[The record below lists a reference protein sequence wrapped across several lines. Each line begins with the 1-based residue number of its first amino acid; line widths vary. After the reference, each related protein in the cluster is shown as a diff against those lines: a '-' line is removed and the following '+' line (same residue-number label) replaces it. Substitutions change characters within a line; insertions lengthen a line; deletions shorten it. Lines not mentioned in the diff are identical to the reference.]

1 MMTAEKANIEF
12 NYPKEL
18 PICTF
23 REEIL
28 GALKKNNVIIVCGET
43 GSGKTTQLPKM
54 AMELN
59 LGSNGRKI
67 ACTQPRRVA
76 ATTVAERVAK
86 ELKTEIGNIVGY
98 QHRFDKKL
106 SDDTRIKFMTDG
118 VLLTETLFD
127 PLLRTYDT
135 IIIDEAHERTLN
147 IDFLLGIVKRITE
160 KRRDLKVIISSA
172 TLDTERFAKF
182 FSNAPAVIVP
192 GRLYPVEVIYQPCD
206 DEDNRDLPR
215 DVARAARNLPSDD
228 DILVFLP
235 GERDIR
241 ETADALKRD
250 VFLGKSEIIPLYASL
265 PPGELKRAFITLPKR
280 RIVLATNVAETS
292 LTIPGIK
299 AVIDSGLARI
309 SRYIHRT
316 RVQRLQIEPI
326 SRASARQRAGRCGRI
341 APGKCVRLYSEE
353 DFNTREEFTPPEI
366 LRSSLAGVIL
376 TMLELKL
383 GAIDTF
389 PFIDPPKPTMIREG
403 LRELLELG
411 AIYRDE
417 RSDEVRLSKIGR
429 RLARIPLEPR
439 LARMLIAASDLA
451 TLPSVLPVVAAMS
464 CDNPKKRPLDE
475 QEKADREHAKWRVQ
489 GSDFLGTLELWKWW
503 DNKATTLSAT
513 QLRKLATSS
522 YLSYPKMRE
531 WRELVSRLNSLA
543 AKLKLDTVND
553 NGGVDQFHRA
563 LLPSLLGKIGKFD
576 PETNEFK
583 GAHGIRF
590 QIHPASVLA
599 KNFKPKKPNYDNR
612 RDKPKIQVKNAP
624 SEWIMAGEL
633 VDTSRLFAREVAKI
647 DPSWIE
653 PAAGEMV
660 RRSYYAPEWDLK
672 NGFVRAK
679 ERVTL
684 YGLVI
689 VDGRR
694 RDFSRIDPIL
704 SRKLFILHALVLG
717 EIQNPPS
724 VVWDNIA
731 LLKELEKLSEQ
742 RRNRELFD
750 TEKIA
755 AHFDR
760 VIPDYIVSTHEL
772 KRWLHGASQRELKLF
787 RLNRDEWLGNIKS
800 DDGDYPETISIGGAR
815 LKLEYHHTPD
825 DPERDGI
832 TCTAMKS
839 DAAALTLWRSDWLV
853 PGALGEKVATILNS
867 LPSTLR
873 RSLPGINETLS
884 LILPMLKP
892 ADEPLKDAIRRV
904 IYTRLGVRIP
914 VEIMDGIKIP
924 DHLIVRFRIR
934 DNETKKII
942 ASSRNLR
949 EALEKAG
956 VGKNAGSINNATKK
970 YTSWD
975 FGEITNSQNAAD
987 SGWGVKLFKALF
999 DEGDGV
1005 TIRLFKTEATANS
1018 EHTKGVARLLQ
1029 LELSKFAKRTFS
1041 SKSLSFQGALYY
1053 KSLNYDAAKL
1063 SDDIFM
1069 KAIRIAAV
1077 DDLPKIL
1084 NAESF
1089 SERVKTKRGAVN
1101 EAYASLAKLVTQIFE
1116 EAGRVTSLADAAD
1129 LPEDITLD
1137 INTQL
1142 AWLIYRGFVATIPY
1156 DKLKLYPRYFKALE
1170 KRIERARVDKTRDR
1184 SKIARFEPYWK
1195 QYRDLITNK
1204 DAKIANRAKLAEYR
1218 WLLEEYRIS
1227 LFAQEIKTIER
1238 VSPDILSRLW
1248 VEATTL
1254 NLK

>member
-1 MMTAEKANIEF
+1 MTSETTKALEL
-12 NYPKEL
+12 NYPAEL
-18 PICTF
+18 PICAF

-28 GALKKNNVIIVCGET
+28 DTLKKSNVIIVCGET

-54 AMELN
+54 AMELG
-59 LGSNGRKI
+59 LGADGRKI

-86 ELKTEIGNIVGY
+86 ELETEIGGIIGY

-106 SDDTRIKFMTDG
+106 SDDTRVKFMTDG
-118 VLLTETLFD
+118 VLLTETLYD
-127 PLLRTYDT
+127 PLLRAYDT

-147 IDFLLGIVKRITE
+147 IDFLLGIVKRISE
-160 KRRDLKVIISSA
+160 KRRDLKIIISSA
-172 TLDTERFAKF
+172 TLDTERFSKF
-182 FSNAPAVIVP
+182 FSSAPTVIVP
-192 GRLYPVEVIYQPCD
+192 GRLYPVEIVYQPCD

-215 DVARAARNLPSDD
+215 DVARAARNLPADD

-265 PPGELKRAFITLPKR
+265 PPGELKRAFITLDRR

-341 APGKCVRLYSEE
+341 APGTCVRLYSEE
-353 DFNTREEFTPPEI
+353 DFNAREEFTPPEI

-376 TMLELKL
+376 TMLELRL
-383 GAIDTF
+383 GAIDSF
-389 PFIDPPKPTMIREG
+389 PFIDPPRPTMIREG

-411 AIYRDE
+411 AICRDE
-417 RSDEVRLSKIGR
+417 RSDEVRLSRTGR

-439 LARMLIAASDLA
+439 LAKMLIAASDLA

-475 QEKADREHAKWRVQ
+475 QDKADREHAKWRVQ
-489 GSDFLGTLELWKWW
+489 DSDFLGTLELWKWW
-503 DNKATTLSAT
+503 DQKSSSSSAT

-531 WRELVSRLNSLA
+531 WRELVSRLQSLA

-576 PETNEFK
+576 PETSEFK

-590 QIHPASVLA
+590 QIHPSSVLA
-599 KNFKPKKPNYDNR
+599 KQFKPKKPNFDNR
-612 RDKPKIQVKNAP
+612 RDRPKTPAKETP

-633 VDTSRLFAREVAKI
+633 VDTSRLFARDVAKI

-660 RRSYYAPEWDLK
+660 RRSYYAPEWDAK
-672 NGFVRAK
+672 SGFVRAK

-684 YGLVI
+684 YGLAI

-694 RDFSRIDPIL
+694 RDFSRIDPVL

-724 VVWDNIA
+724 IVRYNIK
-731 LLKELEKLSEQ
+731 LLTELEKISEQ
-742 RRNRELFD
+742 RRNRDLFD

-755 AHFDR
+755 AHFDKI
-760 VIPDYIVSTHEL
+760 IPEGIASVHEL
-772 KRWLHGASQRELKLF
+772 KKWLHGARPGELESF
-787 RLNRDEWLGNIKS
+787 RLDRDEWLGKIRS
-800 DDGDYPETISIGGAR
+800 ADGDYPETISIGGAK
-815 LKLEYHHTPD
+815 LKLQYRHTPD

-839 DAAALTLWRSDWLV
+839 DAAALTLWRADWLV

-867 LPSTLR
+867 LPGSLR
-873 RSLPGINETLS
+873 RALPGINETLS

-904 IYTRLGVRIP
+904 VYARLGVRIP
-914 VEIMDGIKIP
+914 VEIMDGVKIP
-924 DHLIVRFRIR
+924 DHLVVRFRIR
-934 DNETKKII
+934 DDETKRIL

-956 VGKNAGSINNATKK
+956 IGQSSSQSGGSARK
-970 YTSWD
+970 YTAWD
-975 FGEITNSQNAAD
+975 FGEIKATDKGNEGD
-987 SGWGVKLFKALF
+987 WGVRLFKALF

-1005 TIRLFKTEATANS
+1005 TIRLFKTEAAARN
-1018 EHTKGVARLLQ
+1018 EHAKGVARLLA
-1029 LELSKFAKRTFS
+1029 LEMSKFARRSFS
-1041 SKSLSFQGALYY
+1041 SKSLSFQGALYF
-1053 KSLNYDAAKL
+1053 KSLNYDPARL

-1069 KAIRIAAV
+1069 KAVRTAAV
-1077 DDLPKIL
+1077 DSLPQVL
-1084 NAESF
+1084 DAGTF
-1089 SERVKTKRGAVN
+1089 AERVKTRRAAVN
-1101 EAYASLAKLVTQIFE
+1101 EAYANLAKLASQIFE
-1116 EAGRVTSLADAAD
+1116 EAGRVTSLAEAAD
-1129 LPEDITLD
+1129 LPDDIALD

-1142 AWLIYRGFVATIPY
+1142 AWLAYRGFIATVPHER
-1156 DKLKLYPRYFKALE
+1156 LKLYPRYFKALE
-1170 KRIERARVDKTRDR
+1170 KRIERAKVDKTRDR
-1184 SKIARFEPYWK
+1184 SKMARFEPYWT
-1195 QYRDLITNK
+1195 QYRNLITDKN
-1204 DAKIANRAKLAEYR
+1204 ARIADRAALSEYR

-1227 LFAQEIKTIER
+1227 LFAQEIKTVDR

-1248 VEATTL
+1248 LEITSG
-1254 NLK
+1254 N

>member
-1 MMTAEKANIEF
+1 MMTADKANIEF

-86 ELKTEIGNIVGY
+86 ELKTEIGDIVGY

-127 PLLRTYDT
+127 PLLRAYDT

-265 PPGELKRAFITLPKR
+265 PPGELKRAFVTLPKR

-503 DNKATTLSAT
+503 DNKAATLSAT

-543 AKLKLDTVND
+543 AKLKLNTVND

-590 QIHPASVLA
+590 QIHPSSVLA
-599 KNFKPKKPNYDNR
+599 KTFKPKKPNYDNR
-612 RDKPKIQVKNAP
+612 RDKPKIQVKNTP

-672 NGFVRAK
+672 SGFVRAK

-724 VVWDNIA
+724 IVWDNIA

-800 DDGDYPETISIGGAR
+800 DDGDYPETISIGGAK
-815 LKLEYHHTPD
+815 LKLEYRHTPD

-970 YTSWD
+970 YTAWD
-975 FGEITNSQNAAD
+975 FGEITDSQNAPNSD
-987 SGWGVKLFKALF
+987 WGVKLFKALF

-1018 EHTKGVARLLQ
+1018 EHSKGVARLLQ

-1077 DDLPKIL
+1077 DELPRIL
-1084 NAESF
+1084 NANSF

-1101 EAYASLAKLVTQIFE
+1101 EAYASLAKLISQIFE
-1116 EAGRVTSLADAAD
+1116 ELGRITSLADAAD

-1142 AWLIYRGFVATIPY
+1142 AWLVYRGFVATIPY
-1156 DKLKLYPRYFKALE
+1156 NKLKLYPRYFKALE

-1204 DAKIANRAKLAEYR
+1204 DAKIANRGKLAEYR

-1227 LFAQEIKTIER
+1227 LFAQEIKTVER

-1248 VEATTL
+1248 VEATIF
-1254 NLK
+1254 

>member
-1 MMTAEKANIEF
+1 MTGDKANIEF

-86 ELKTEIGNIVGY
+86 ELKTEIGDIVGY

-127 PLLRTYDT
+127 PLLRAYDT

-160 KRRDLKVIISSA
+160 KCRDLKVIISSA

-215 DVARAARNLPSDD
+215 DVARAARNLPADD

-383 GAIDTF
+383 GAIAIDTF

-503 DNKATTLSAT
+503 DNKASTLSAT
-513 QLRKLATSS
+513 HLRKLATSS

-672 NGFVRAK
+672 SGFVRAK

-815 LKLEYHHTPD
+815 LKLEYRHTPD

-914 VEIMDGIKIP
+914 VEIMNGIKIP

-975 FGEITNSQNAAD
+975 FGEITDSQNAAD

-1018 EHTKGVARLLQ
+1018 EHSKGVARLLQ

-1089 SERVKTKRGAVN
+1089 SERVKTKRSSVN
-1101 EAYASLAKLVTQIFE
+1101 EAYTSLAKLVSQIFE

-1227 LFAQEIKTIER
+1227 LFAQEIKTVER

-1248 VEATTL
+1248 VEATIF
-1254 NLK
+1254 

>member
-1 MMTAEKANIEF
+1 MTSVNAKALEF
-12 NYPKEL
+12 SYPPEL
-18 PICTF
+18 PICAF
-23 REEIL
+23 RTEIL
-28 GALKKNNVIIVCGET
+28 DTLKKNNVIIVCGET

-54 AMELN
+54 AMELG
-59 LGSNGRKI
+59 LGADGRKI

-86 ELKTEIGNIVGY
+86 ELKTEIGGIIGY
-98 QHRFDKKL
+98 QHRFDRKL
-106 SDDTRIKFMTDG
+106 SDLTRVKFMTDG

-127 PLLRTYDT
+127 PLLSAYDT

-147 IDFLLGIVKRITE
+147 IDFLLGIVKRISE
-160 KRRDLKVIISSA
+160 KRRDLKIIISSA
-172 TLDTERFAKF
+172 TLDTERFSKF
-182 FSNAPAVIVP
+182 FSNAPTVIVP
-192 GRLYPVEVIYQPCD
+192 GRLYPVEIVYQPCD
-206 DEDNRDLPR
+206 DEDSRDLPR
-215 DVARAARNLPSDD
+215 DVARAARNLPHDD

-265 PPGELKRAFITLPKR
+265 PPGELKRAFITLDKR

-341 APGKCVRLYSEE
+341 APGTCVRLYSEE

-376 TMLELKL
+376 TMLELRL
-383 GAIDTF
+383 GAIDSF

-411 AIYRDE
+411 AICRDE
-417 RSDEVRLSKIGR
+417 RSDEVRLTKTGR

-475 QEKADREHAKWRVQ
+475 QDKADREHAKWRVQ

-503 DNKATTLSAT
+503 NDKSSSLSAT

-531 WRELVSRLNSLA
+531 WRELVTRLTSLA

-563 LLPSLLGKIGKFD
+563 LLPALLGKIGKFD

-590 QIHPASVLA
+590 QIHPSSVLA
-599 KNFKPKKPNYDNR
+599 KRFKPQKTNYGNR
-612 RDKPKIQVKNAP
+612 REKTKETAKETP

-633 VDTSRLFAREVAKI
+633 VDTSRLFARDVAKI

-653 PAAGEMV
+653 PAAGDMA
-660 RRSYYAPEWDLK
+660 RRSYYAPEWDAK
-672 NGFVRAK
+672 SGFVRAK
-679 ERVTL
+679 ERVTV

-694 RDFSRIDPIL
+694 RDFSRIDPVL

-724 VVWDNIA
+724 IVWDNID

-742 RRNRELFD
+742 RRNRDLFD

-755 AHFDR
+755 SHFDR
-760 VIPDYIVSTHEL
+760 VIPEEIVSVHEL
-772 KRWLHGASQRELKLF
+772 KKWLHGATQKELKSF
-787 RLNRDEWLGNIKS
+787 RLNRDEWLGKIKS
-800 DDGDYPETISIGGAR
+800 ADGDYPETISIGGAK
-815 LKLEYHHTPD
+815 LKLEYRHTPD

-839 DAAALTLWRSDWLV
+839 DAGALTLWRADWLV

-867 LPSTLR
+867 LPSSLR
-873 RSLPGINETLS
+873 RALPGINETLS

-892 ADEPLKDAIRRV
+892 ADEPLKDAIRHV
-904 IYTRLGVRIP
+904 VYARLGVRIP

-934 DNETKKII
+934 DNETRKII

-949 EALEKAG
+949 EALEQAG
-956 VGKNAGSINNATKK
+956 VTRGSATNNPAAKK

-975 FGEITNSQNAAD
+975 FGEIRNSDAG
-987 SGWGVKLFKALF
+987 SGTDWGVKLYKALY
-999 DEGDGV
+999 DEGNGITV
-1005 TIRLFKTEATANS
+1005 RLFKTEETAKN
-1018 EHTKGVARLLQ
+1018 EHAKGTARLLA
-1029 LELSKFAKRTFS
+1029 LEMSKFAKRSFS
-1041 SKSLSFQGALYY
+1041 SRSLSFPGALYF
-1053 KSLNYDAAKL
+1053 KSLNYAPDKL

-1069 KAIRIAAV
+1069 KAVRIAAV
-1077 DDLPKIL
+1077 DSEPRIL
-1084 NAESF
+1084 SAEAF
-1089 SERVKTKRGAVN
+1089 AERIKTKRADVN
-1101 EAYASLAKLVTQIFE
+1101 EAYAGLAKLVSLIFE
-1116 EAGRVTSLADAAD
+1116 EAGRVSSLADAAD
-1129 LPEDITLD
+1129 LPDDIALD
-1137 INTQL
+1137 ISTQL
-1142 AWLIYRGFVATIPY
+1142 AWLVYRGFVATVPY
-1156 DKLKLYPRYFKALE
+1156 EKLKLYPRYFKALE
-1170 KRIERARVDKTRDR
+1170 KRIERAKVDKTRDR
-1184 SKIARFEPYWK
+1184 SKMARFEPYWT
-1195 QYRDLITNK
+1195 QYYALITDKN
-1204 DAKIANRAKLAEYR
+1204 ARIADRAALSEYR

-1227 LFAQEIKTIER
+1227 LFAQEMKTADR

-1248 VEATTL
+1248 IRASAI
-1254 NLK
+1254 

>member
-1 MMTAEKANIEF
+1 MTADKANIEF

-86 ELKTEIGNIVGY
+86 ELKTEIGDIVGY

-127 PLLRTYDT
+127 PLLRAYDA

-265 PPGELKRAFITLPKR
+265 PPGELKRAFVTLPKR

-503 DNKATTLSAT
+503 DNKTTTLSAT

-599 KNFKPKKPNYDNR
+599 KNFKPKKPNYNNR
-612 RDKPKIQVKNAP
+612 RDKPRIQVKNAP

-672 NGFVRAK
+672 SGFVRAK

-724 VVWDNIA
+724 IVWDNIA

-800 DDGDYPETISIGGAR
+800 DDGDYPETISIGGAK
-815 LKLEYHHTPD
+815 LKLEYRHTPD

-892 ADEPLKDAIRRV
+892 TDEPLKDAIRRV

-970 YTSWD
+970 YTAWD
-975 FGEITNSQNAAD
+975 FGEITDSQNAPNSD
-987 SGWGVKLFKALF
+987 WGVKLFKALF

-1018 EHTKGVARLLQ
+1018 EHSKGVARLLQ

-1089 SERVKTKRGAVN
+1089 SERIKTKRSSVN
-1101 EAYASLAKLVTQIFE
+1101 EAYASLAKLVSQIFE
-1116 EAGRVTSLADAAD
+1116 ELGRITSLADAAD

-1142 AWLIYRGFVATIPY
+1142 AWLIYRGFVATISY

-1227 LFAQEIKTIER
+1227 LFAQEIKTVER

-1248 VEATTL
+1248 VEATIF
-1254 NLK
+1254 